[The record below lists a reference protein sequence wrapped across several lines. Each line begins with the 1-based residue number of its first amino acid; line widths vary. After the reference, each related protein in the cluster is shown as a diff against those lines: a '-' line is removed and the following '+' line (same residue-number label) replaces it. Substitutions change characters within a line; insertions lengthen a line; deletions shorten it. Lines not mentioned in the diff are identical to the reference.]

1 MVKLKDLLNESAP
14 GFENRQFGDPLPKL
28 ADITKKYQEK
38 NGIVE
43 AISKEKI
50 DVKKVAANM
59 RKDKSGFFGNSW
71 AKAIMKKYPNGVSE
85 NDLQM
90 DLPDYIAGSAITNLF
105 K

>member
-43 AISKEKI
+43 AISKEKV
-50 DVKKVAANM
+50 DVKKIADNM
-59 RKDKSGFFGNSW
+59 RKDKSGFFGPSW
-71 AKAIMKKYPNGVSE
+71 AKAIMKKYPKGVSE
-85 NDLQM
+85 DDLQN
-90 DLPDYIAGSAITNLF
+90 DLPDYIAGRAIADLF
-105 K
+105 E